1 MNRIQWPKVFEK
13 VKAAFRAHR
22 PWDTRTSKKDRDNN
36 YRLDMGVVKN
46 GLVHVLVQANKEA
59 KDKSVREAAA
69 KHGHAVIAEA
79 PIDPAEDPDEEK
91 AKESLIAD
99 FKKKRDL
106 GDKELE
112 KARKVDRNKKD
123 GKDEEDGKEGK
134 GGKGGKGG
142 DKGGKS

>member
-59 KDKSVREAAA
+59 KDKSVREAAT
-69 KHGHAVIAEA
+69 KDGHAVIAEA
-79 PIDPAEDPDEEK
+79 PIDPAEDPDEAAKAEK
-91 AKESLIAD
+91 VVTKAASRDPFVKRRPIGMISFSLVMA
-99 FKKKRDL
+99 
-106 GDKELE
+106 
-112 KARKVDRNKKD
+112 
-123 GKDEEDGKEGK
+123 
-134 GGKGGKGG
+134 
-142 DKGGKS
+142 